1 MKTVIQT
8 AAALL
13 LGMSL
18 SGAAIAGPVGIELEP
33 IKHTQAQLVVMGP
46 EGSKTYDQSDLES
59 ISPVRMTTITPWRQ
73 TPAAF
78 DGVLLTDLLD
88 ENGLS
93 DVAAINVIAENDYVV
108 RIPSGIWKKW
118 PIVVAT
124 RVNGKTHSR
133 RARGPIQFILPMS
146 DDAEIAVDSNQT
158 YWVWMAARIEVA
170 E

>member
-1 MKTVIQT
+1 MKSPFF
-8 AAALL
+8 AALACTI
-13 LGMSL
+13 GIGF
-18 SGAAIAGPVGIELEP
+18 SGAALAEPVEIELEP
-33 IKHTQAQLVVMGP
+33 IKHTQAQLVVVGP
-46 EGSKTYDQSDLES
+46 NGSNSYDQSSLES
-59 ISPVRMTTITPWRQ
+59 IDPVRLTTITPWRE

-93 DVAAINVIAENDYVV
+93 DVAAINVVAENDYVV
-108 RIPSGIWKKW
+108 RIPSEIWKKW

-133 RARGPIQFILPMS
+133 RARGPIQFVLPMS
-146 DDAEIAVDSNQT
+146 DDADVAVESNQT